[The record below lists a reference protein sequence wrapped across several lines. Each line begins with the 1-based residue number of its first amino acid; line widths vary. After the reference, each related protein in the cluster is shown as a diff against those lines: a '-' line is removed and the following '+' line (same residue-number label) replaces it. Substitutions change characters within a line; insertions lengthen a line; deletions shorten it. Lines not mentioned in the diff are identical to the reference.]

1 MADFDG
7 GNHQRL
13 VVNAPAF
20 AARFPTHI
28 GFVHLDVPIR
38 LAADPILV
46 GSHHARAELVQD
58 AESRL
63 VTGQAKLPLE
73 LHRRHA
79 GRLAGDEV
87 GRPEPDAEGHMTALH
102 HRAHGQARLAAAGP
116 ASQDAGPGGDAERF
130 AHNAAV
136 GAGKAFAPA
145 CLFQIGGAGGVVGE
159 KPLELGERFREGEVG
174 AIENATLLSASD
186 TLALRAVCV
195 NRTIMLSEGI

>member
-63 VTGQAKLPLE
+63 ERVKPSCRWNCTADMPGVW
-73 LHRRHA
+73 
-79 GRLAGDEV
+79 LAT
-87 GRPEPDAEGHMTALH
+87 R
-102 HRAHGQARLAAAGP
+102 
-116 ASQDAGPGGDAERF
+116 
-130 AHNAAV
+130 
-136 GAGKAFAPA
+136 
-145 CLFQIGGAGGVVGE
+145 
-159 KPLELGERFREGEVG
+159 
-174 AIENATLLSASD
+174 
-186 TLALRAVCV
+186 
-195 NRTIMLSEGI
+195 

>member
-1 MADFDG
+1 
-7 GNHQRL
+7 
-13 VVNAPAF
+13 
-20 AARFPTHI
+20 
-28 GFVHLDVPIR
+28 
-38 LAADPILV
+38 
-46 GSHHARAELVQD
+46 VQD

-63 VTGQAKLPLE
+63 VTGQAKLPLD

-87 GRPEPDAEGHMTALH
+87 GRPEPDAEGRMTALH

-174 AIENATLLSASD
+174 AIENVHSHPLIRFRHTGPPCRVRQSD
-186 TLALRAVCV
+186 NHVVRGKLDVVGVCV
-195 NRTIMLSEGI
+195 NRIGMDHPIRFAGE